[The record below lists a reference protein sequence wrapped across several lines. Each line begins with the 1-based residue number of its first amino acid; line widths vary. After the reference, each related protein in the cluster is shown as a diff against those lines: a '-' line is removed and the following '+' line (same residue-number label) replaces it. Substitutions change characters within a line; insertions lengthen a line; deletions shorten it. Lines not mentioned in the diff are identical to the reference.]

1 MASRIEDYAVIGNCE
16 TMALVSR
23 DGSID
28 WLCLPRF
35 DSTACFAALL
45 GGTDNGHWLIAPV
58 AEEASITRRYRGNS
72 LVLETTF
79 ETRTGTVQVI
89 DALSR
94 RDGVTDLVRIVK
106 GLRGSVEMQTEIILR
121 FDYGKTTPWASRNED
136 GRLQFVAGPDRIVL
150 DSSVI
155 LRGEDMRTVGTFN
168 VGAGEQ
174 HCLAMSWA
182 LSFRPLPDAMDPL
195 QVLEQEQKSWEAWAS
210 RFKPVA
216 DWSQP
221 VIRSLLTLKALT
233 HRETGGIVAAA
244 TTSLPELIGGPRNWD
259 YRFCWLRDATFTI
272 YALINGGFL
281 DEARRWRDWL
291 LRAVAGDP
299 DDLQI
304 MYGVGGERRLT
315 EYEVPW
321 LEGYEASKPVRTGNK
336 ASAQLQLDV
345 FGELLDTL
353 YVARKAGLSPHEAT
367 WPVERALITHLA
379 KVWHRPDSGIW
390 EVRGAKRHFTH
401 SKVMAWLAFDRA
413 IRMVEE
419 FAVEGP
425 VEEWR
430 RIRDEIHRQ
439 VCEQGYNVELG
450 SFVQSYGSSVLDASL
465 LLLPLVGFLPPDDP
479 RMIGTVKAVERRLMH
494 GGLLLRYENGQG
506 SDDLPP
512 GQGVFLACSFWLVDC
527 YVLLERQDDARNLF
541 ERLLELCN
549 DVGLLAEEYD
559 VGTKRQVGNF
569 PQAFSHLALI
579 NSAYNLVN
587 HRGPAKDRSKP

>member
-1 MASRIEDYAVIGNCE
+1 MALRIEDYAVVANCE
-16 TMALVSR
+16 TMALIGR
-23 DGSID
+23 NGSID
-28 WLCLPRF
+28 WFCLPRF

-45 GGTDNGHWLIAPV
+45 GDRDNGRWLIAPA
-58 AEEASITRRYRGNS
+58 AEEATVTRRYRGNS

-106 GLRGSVEMQTEIILR
+106 GLGGSVEMQTEIVLR
-121 FDYGKTTPWASRNED
+121 FDYGKTIPWASRNED

-150 DSSVI
+150 DSSVT
-155 LRGEDMRTVGTFN
+155 LHGEDMRTVGTFS
-168 VGAGEQ
+168 VGAGEE
-174 HCLAMSWA
+174 HCFAMSWT
-182 LSFRPLPDAMDPL
+182 LSFRPLPDAIDPM
-195 QVLEQEQKSWEAWAS
+195 QVLEQEQKAWEDWAS

-315 EYEVPW
+315 EYHIRW
-321 LEGYEASKPVRTGNK
+321 LDGYEASKPVRIGNK

-353 YVARKAGLSPHEAT
+353 YVARKAGLSPDEAT
-367 WPVERALITHLA
+367 WPVERALVAHLA

-439 VCEQGYNVELG
+439 VCEQGYNSELG
-450 SFVQSYGSSVLDASL
+450 SFVQYYGSSVLDASL

-479 RMIGTVKAVERRLMH
+479 RVVGTVEAVERRLMR
-494 GGLLLRYENGQG
+494 GGLLLRYEDGQG

-512 GQGVFLACSFWLVDC
+512 GQGAFLACSFWLVDS
-527 YVLLERQDDARNLF
+527 YVLLDRLDDARTLF
-541 ERLLELCN
+541 ERLLGLCN

-559 VGTKRQVGNF
+559 IGTGRQVGNF

-587 HRGPAKDRSKP
+587 HRGPAKDRSKS